1 MPRLAYRDEY
11 PWIRCSCG
19 WLLNSES
26 HGRACIGCGEIVEY
40 ENVEFLDRF
49 APTYPTSYILPGG
62 QAGKSIVHP
71 IDVEGREYKPVKYED
86 RYPASFRVL

>member
-19 WLLNSES
+19 YIIGHDTVE
-26 HGRACIGCGEIVEY
+26 CPGCGEILEY
-40 ENVEFLDRF
+40 ENIEFLDRF
-49 APTYPTSYILPGG
+49 APTYPTHYYLPDGEFHR
-62 QAGKSIVHP
+62 AIVHP

-86 RYPASFRVL
+86 RYRRG